1 MPRKSEKV
9 EKEKE
14 SRTRNWKKMVVED
27 ASAVAPKSLENQT
40 LTNPNPNPVEEDD
53 EAEEGE
59 IVGEED
65 SSGSSKPSKGLVH
78 QQHPLEHSW
87 TFWFDNPNAKSK
99 QVAWGSSMR
108 PIYTFTT
115 VEEFWR

>member
-1 MPRKSEKV
+1 
-9 EKEKE
+9 
-14 SRTRNWKKMVVED
+14 MVVED
-27 ASAVAPKSLENQT
+27 APKSSSALENQA
-40 LTNPNPNPVEEDD
+40 TNPNPRGRGDEEDD
-53 EAEEGE
+53 EPEEGE

-65 SSGSSKPSKGLVH
+65 SGSSKQSKGLVH
-78 QQHPLEHSW
+78 QPHLLEHSW

-99 QVAWGSSMR
+99 QTAWGSSLR